1 MNRIAR
7 SIVIALAALSIAAA
21 PGNGPIASDWHQGGH
36 LYLLLKNG
44 SVAILDEITKR
55 RLGGISAIF
64 AFEPVEIFS
73 ARLQDREYVFV
84 SGFSGRAGAIYQ
96 YTAEGKLLA
105 KFDTPEQAASFDVD
119 PERHLLYVA
128 SPVTNVIYAI
138 NVDKKGAAKRLA
150 YIRDAAAL
158 GPVIY
163 DPGRNRVLL
172 GDTGRGVL
180 YEIDATTGFYR
191 EIASNLGHP
200 ISLGIGPMS
209 RRLFVADSMTG
220 LIHVLRLDNGDF
232 KYSEAINTGL
242 RSLSAITMG
251 PNESLLIADG
261 YGAYQMPLSTKKLTR
276 YAY

>member
-55 RLGGISAIF
+55 RLGSISAIF

-191 EIASNLGHP
+191 QIASNLGHP
-200 ISLGIGPMS
+200 ISLGIGPLS

-232 KYSEAINTGL
+232 KYSEAITTGL